1 MRSFKLSWT
10 AGALLFL
17 GIGGSPSTIPVVT
30 AAEVVTGSK
39 LGDLSAFRAIVVDTT
54 ALVDKGDLSGAKT
67 RIKDL
72 ETSWDEAEPSLKPR
86 APADWHMVDK
96 GIDRALQ
103 ELRTSKPDQAK
114 CKEALSSLLALMDH
128 NPGKT

>member
-39 LGDLSAFRAIVVDTT
+39 L
-54 ALVDKGDLSGAKT
+54 GDLSGAKT